1 MFIKFS
7 ISFIIV
13 IISRDIIKELKDM
26 YFANYMKMVC
36 KDNECLC
43 FKVSMS
49 EDENVAEL
57 MKIYQNMK
65 SK

>member
-1 MFIKFS
+1 MS
-7 ISFIIV
+7 G
-13 IISRDIIKELKDM
+13 DITKELKDM
-26 YFANYMKMVC
+26 YFADYMKMVC

-49 EDENVAEL
+49 EDEIVAEL